1 MVRIPGGAGG
11 ERAMITG
18 NRASAGKPPSEASS
32 AAAIVA
38 DRVRAARAARTPLRI
53 VGAGHWLD
61 AGAPVTASSE
71 LRLAAIT
78 GIVDY
83 EPADLTL
90 TARAGTSLAELAR
103 ITAAE
108 GQWLPLEPFGTSGGT
123 LGATVATGSGGPLAA
138 AFGAP
143 RDQVLGCELVSGSGE
158 VVRAGGRVVKNV
170 AGFDLTRLMIGA
182 WGTLG
187 VLTEIT
193 VRLRARPERDETI
206 AVALRGED
214 GVSETQRW
222 LRVTPF
228 TPLAAELISASLAR
242 RLGVSGATTLL
253 LRVGGNQ
260 RLVRAALE
268 AAATL
273 GEQVAV
279 PASVW
284 GTLATA
290 EPAASTVLRLSTTPS
305 RLAALWKGA
314 SAIVERE
321 GGLVHAT
328 PQRGIVRC
336 VLPPRVESPVE
347 DETARLRRIIESLP
361 AATRVVERAPGA
373 LWPLLAP
380 RDANDRLAAGI
391 RRAFDPDRLLNPGIL
406 GFPEA
411 SA

>member
-1 MVRIPGGAGG
+1 
-11 ERAMITG
+11 
-18 NRASAGKPPSEASS
+18 
-32 AAAIVA
+32 
-38 DRVRAARAARTPLRI
+38 
-53 VGAGHWLD
+53 
-61 AGAPVTASSE
+61 
-71 LRLAAIT
+71 
-78 GIVDY
+78 
-83 EPADLTL
+83 
-90 TARAGTSLAELAR
+90 
-103 ITAAE
+103 
-108 GQWLPLEPFGTSGGT
+108 
-123 LGATVATGSGGPLAA
+123 
-138 AFGAP
+138 
-143 RDQVLGCELVSGSGE
+143 
-158 VVRAGGRVVKNV
+158 
-170 AGFDLTRLMIGA
+170 LMIGA

-214 GVSETQRW
+214 GVSEAQRW